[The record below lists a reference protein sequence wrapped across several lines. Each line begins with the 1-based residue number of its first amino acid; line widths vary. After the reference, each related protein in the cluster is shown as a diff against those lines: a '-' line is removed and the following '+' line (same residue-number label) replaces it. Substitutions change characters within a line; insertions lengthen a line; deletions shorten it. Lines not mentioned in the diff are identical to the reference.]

1 MNVIKSTALPTT
13 ILAAAAAGP
22 GRPFNPLTAAL
33 FSVSAA
39 DVIKAAPVLR
49 NFPMTIPIYKTE
61 ADKTAEI
68 MARIQA
74 GQPLDVPFLTGLV
87 SPVGSDKFKLADY
100 VEKHGDAEI
109 EIGTSQ
115 VKAYL
120 LAALDSIMAKV
131 RELDAR
137 TIAWREKENEKAAAT
152 AAISAAAHSVEN
164 EDADDSE
171 DDENEPAETSA
182 PADDKTVAADVDD
195 DADDD
200 GADDDTAE

>member
-1 MNVIKSTALPTT
+1 MNVIKSSPVALT
-13 ILAAAAAGP
+13 AAAPSP

-39 DVIKAAPVLR
+39 SVIKAVPALR
-49 NFPMTIPIYKTE
+49 NYPMTIPIYKTE

-68 MARIQA
+68 MARIQS
-74 GQPLDVPFLTGLV
+74 GEPLDIAFLTGLV

-115 VKAYL
+115 VRAYL

-137 TIAWREKENEKAAAT
+137 TVAWREKENEKAAAT

-164 EDADDSE
+164 DDADDDA
-171 DDENEPAETSA
+171 DDEPAETSA
-182 PADDKTVAADVDD
+182 PADDGTVAADVDD

-200 GADDDTAE
+200 ADDTAE